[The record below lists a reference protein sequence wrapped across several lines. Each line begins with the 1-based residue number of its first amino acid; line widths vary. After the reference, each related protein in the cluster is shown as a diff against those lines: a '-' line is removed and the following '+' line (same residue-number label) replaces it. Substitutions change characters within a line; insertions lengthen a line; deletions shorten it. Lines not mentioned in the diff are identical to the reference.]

1 MISNTPILKYQTFFL
16 RELTHFQR
24 IQLVPDDLSILART
38 VSIYCPSP
46 RNSPYV
52 LQVRPLA
59 LEGGPEATPEV
70 EAKADIRPKKVVR
83 FTEISV

>member
-1 MISNTPILKYQTFFL
+1 MGPTYHLIAPLQISDVEP
-16 RELTHFQR
+16 
-24 IQLVPDDLSILART
+24 V
-38 VSIYCPSP
+38 PSP

-59 LEGGPEATPEV
+59 LEGGAEATPEV